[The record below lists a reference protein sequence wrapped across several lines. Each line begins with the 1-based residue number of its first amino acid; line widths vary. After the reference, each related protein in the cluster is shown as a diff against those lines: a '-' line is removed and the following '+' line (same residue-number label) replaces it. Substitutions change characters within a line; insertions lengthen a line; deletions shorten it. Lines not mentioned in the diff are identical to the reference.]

1 MKKISSRRR
10 ARWAARACAAGA
22 AIAVAAGTG
31 GTAMAATAQAIPIPV
46 PCSAV
51 ALASAISGAPDSA
64 ILVLQKGCT
73 YQIPASLPEVTSN
86 LTIEGSG
93 DTLTPAS
100 NSGFTAL
107 EVSDAQLTISHLT
120 FGGFRTGTDT
130 TPGALIND
138 GGTLTITSSRFI
150 GNTGGDDGG
159 AILSEDS
166 AILHITSTAFL
177 DNYSGDDDCVAV
189 RHTARHVRQ
198 APRPASQH
206 AIAPNTCIEGYGGA
220 ISNESGS
227 NATLLSDSFLGNYST
242 EDGGAIYIGGGT
254 VTVRGMGSS
263 TGAASDFTGN
273 TAEGDYGGAIDND
286 GGNVVVSYAAFSH
299 NSSDSSGGAIENDGG
314 FADVSGSK
322 FSENDSTDGGAI
334 ETDSGPLNLT
344 NDLFTGNSAYD
355 GGAVITYNDTTTL
368 NKTVVTENHATNDGG
383 GIYLSYGAVSV
394 TNGSL
399 VVGNTPDNCYGFSC

>member
-1 MKKISSRRR
+1 M
-10 ARWAARACAAGA
+10 
-22 AIAVAAGTG
+22 
-31 GTAMAATAQAIPIPV
+31 PIPV
-46 PCSAV
+46 PCSAD

-64 ILVLQKGCT
+64 ILVLQKHCT

-93 DTLTPAS
+93 DTLTPAN

-120 FGGFRTGTDT
+120 FGGFHTGTST

-138 GGTLTITSSRFI
+138 GGTLTIASSAFI

-159 AILSEDS
+159 AILNEDS
-166 AILHITSTAFL
+166 AILNISSTAFL
-177 DNYSGDDDCVAV
+177 DNYSGDDDCGV
-189 RHTARHVRQ
+189 RLHTARHHVRQ
-198 APRPASQH
+198 AARPAVGPQD
-206 AIAPNTCIEGYGGA
+206 CVDGYGGA
-220 ISNESGS
+220 ISDETKS

-242 EDGGAIYIGGGT
+242 DQGGAIYLGGGGT
-254 VTVRGMGSS
+254 VTVRGMGAS

-273 TAEGDYGGAIDND
+273 TAESDNGGAIENAD
-286 GGNVVVSYAAFSH
+286 GSLIVSYAAFSH
-299 NSSDSSGGAIENDGG
+299 NYSGGDGGAIENDGG
-314 FADVSGSK
+314 AGDVSGSK
-322 FSENDSTDGGAI
+322 FSDNESDLNGGAI

-344 NDLFTGNSAYD
+344 NDLFTGNLAYK

-368 NKTVVTENHATNDGG
+368 NKTVVTQNHATDDGG
-383 GIYLSYGAVSV
+383 GIYLSSGAVSL